1 MCADW
6 VLQQVIDEFFQAN
19 GMVSQQTSSFNNFMH
34 PTIQELISDN
44 QEIKVK
50 PESQH
55 RPGEDYMTQ
64 EYHLLNFGTVSIAKP
79 SVIEADGSPD
89 FLKPNE
95 ARLRSLTYSAH
106 LYVDIKKSVLK
117 IDDGDD
123 GDEAGE
129 TLGSEPQPTAHSL
142 TCVSLPFAL

>member
-1 MCADW
+1 M
-6 VLQQVIDEFFQAN
+6 VINEFFESN
-19 GMVSQQTSSFNNFMH
+19 GMVKQQLDSFNNFMH
-34 PTIQELISDN
+34 PTIQSLITDN

-55 RPGEDYMTQ
+55 RPGEEEEEQ

-79 SVIEADGSPD
+79 SVIEADGSPE

-106 LYVDIKKSVLK
+106 LYVDIS
-117 IDDGDD
+117 
-123 GDEAGE
+123 
-129 TLGSEPQPTAHSL
+129 
-142 TCVSLPFAL
+142 